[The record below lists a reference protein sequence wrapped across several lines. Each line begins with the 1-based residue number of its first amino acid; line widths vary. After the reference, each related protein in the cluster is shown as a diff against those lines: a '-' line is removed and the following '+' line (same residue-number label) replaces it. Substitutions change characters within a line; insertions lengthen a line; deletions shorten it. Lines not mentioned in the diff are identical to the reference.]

1 MPSRGS
7 PEPGSVKEELFC
19 QKGMWVTRSR
29 GQKLTDDIKG
39 HMSLVCQEWGQQE
52 DTGIMLLTAF
62 WLKCL
67 SGLSMPLPLPSH

>member
-1 MPSRGS
+1 
-7 PEPGSVKEELFC
+7 
-19 QKGMWVTRSR
+19 MWVTRSR
-29 GQKLTDDIKG
+29 GQKFTDDIKGQGLGG

-52 DTGIMLLTAF
+52 DIGIMLLTAF